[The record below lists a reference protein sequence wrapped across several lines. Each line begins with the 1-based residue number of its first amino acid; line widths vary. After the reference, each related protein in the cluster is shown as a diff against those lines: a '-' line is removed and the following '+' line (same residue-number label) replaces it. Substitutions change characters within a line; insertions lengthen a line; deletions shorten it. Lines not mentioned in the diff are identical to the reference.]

1 MDAREMLNLPTKY
14 KHIINMRITNAHEM
28 YVQLTSPSI
37 CTMVTGSALLAA
49 ETIQA
54 L

>member
-28 YVQLTSPSI
+28 YVQLTSLL